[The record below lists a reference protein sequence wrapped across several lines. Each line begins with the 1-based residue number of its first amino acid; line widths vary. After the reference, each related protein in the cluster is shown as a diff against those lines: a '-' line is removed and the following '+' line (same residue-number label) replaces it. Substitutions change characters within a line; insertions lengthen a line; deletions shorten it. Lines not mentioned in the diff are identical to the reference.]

1 MLRITFGGLGS
12 FGLKAIR
19 NRQVASSTLA
29 LGSNI
34 PLEDKDL
41 ADSLNCLC
49 PIRCKVVTNSE
60 VFARR
65 IHRAHLRFIHA
76 LDVNVLSYPDVA
88 VAKNRLDGFVVHAE
102 VVKVCRDTP
111 AKCVPARASGE
122 GNCHVD
128 RRGLRVCAH
137 PPASCKR
144 CSAKAPAQWRA
155 SRGYRGSGAFQFHLE
170 RSGRLRVAPCVAGEL
185 RVRLPIAS
193 QLGSRPFPL
202 YANCFW
208 IPAIRY
214 PTRNRTPRRVMEA
227 KKRKSGRKTKDN

>member
-1 MLRITFGGLGS
+1 VVEQP
-12 FGLKAIR
+12 IR

-41 ADSLNCLC
+41 ADSLDCLC
-49 PIRCKVVTNSE
+49 PIRCKVVTNFE

-111 AKCVPARASGE
+111 AKCVPAVPVGKGIVTLIGVAFGFVLILLLLADGAARKRRRNGALHKVIEVQGLSSSTLKDRADCELPHALPVSSE
-122 GNCHVD
+122 CVCQLLHNWD
-128 RRGLRVCAH
+128 RGLSPYTQTVF
-137 PPASCKR
+137 
-144 CSAKAPAQWRA
+144 
-155 SRGYRGSGAFQFHLE
+155 GSQRFGTPHE
-170 RSGRLRVAPCVAGEL
+170 T
-185 RVRLPIAS
+185 VRLA
-193 QLGSRPFPL
+193 
-202 YANCFW
+202 A
-208 IPAIRY
+208 
-214 PTRNRTPRRVMEA
+214 
-227 KKRKSGRKTKDN
+227 